1 MTARQLFEKL
11 GYEQT
16 RNDDDYILYE
26 KKVSHDIKIVNFCSQ
41 TESIRVSFESEC
53 DTPSVNMQLLSAIQ
67 AQVDELDW
75 KD

>member
-41 TESIRVSFESEC
+41 TESVRVNFESEC
-53 DTPSVNMQLLSAIQ
+53 DTPSVNMPLLSAIQ
-67 AQVDELDW
+67 AQIDELNWTD
-75 KD
+75 